1 MFNQSKQ
8 LWLQIAKKRYRTPPQ
23 RVHNIPIFFII
34 IITIIIIIIT
44 LLIRFFR
51 GVPTYMTLLMFIWF
65 LSKIYTT
72 LNCMETLVSF
82 GKKQFAEKN

>member
-8 LWLQIAKKRYRTPPQ
+8 LWLQIAKKKVSNPASTGTQHP
-23 RVHNIPIFFII
+23 NFII
-34 IITIIIIIIT
+34 IIIIIIIIT

-51 GVPTYMTLLMFIWF
+51 GVPTYMTLLVFIWF